1 MSGLKRE
8 EAEHLLEHWIE
19 HNESH
24 SRTFRERARQVQEIS
39 ETAAQDMN
47 DAADLMD
54 KCTQMLRRAK
64 DDL

>member
-1 MSGLKRE
+1 MLKK

-24 SRTFRERARQVQEIS
+24 SKSFRERAKQVQEIS
-39 ETAAQDMN
+39 ERAAQDLN
-47 DAADLMD
+47 EAADLMD
-54 KCTQMLRRAK
+54 RCTLMLKKAK